1 MQKLISEKSVVQ
13 ALAQFLKRK
22 GYYCQTEAKL
32 DFGFADLIAIGKHQI
47 KVFEVK
53 NQPDVHEI
61 SQALG
66 QVLMYK
72 AQVAARGRLL
82 KDYRKVVPVV
92 YAHRPRI
99 TQEQK
104 RFLKKEFEAYGVRLQ
119 MNEVDATSEDRE
131 SERKKRQVDRV
142 AGLLTGLLYLLIIF
156 LYEG

>member
-1 MQKLISEKSVVQ
+1 VQKLISEKSVVQ
-13 ALAQFLKRK
+13 ALAQGLKRK

-32 DFGFADLIAIGKHQI
+32 AFGYADLIAYGKHQI

-72 AQVAARGRLL
+72 AQVAARRRLL

-92 YAHRPRI
+92 YAHQPRI
-99 TQEQK
+99 TPRQK
-104 RFLKKEFEAYGVRLQ
+104 RFLKKEFEAHGVRLQ
-119 MNEVDATSEDRE
+119 MNEASEDRE
-131 SERKKRQVDRV
+131 SERKKRQVDRI
-142 AGLLTGLLYLLIIF
+142 GLLYLLIIF

>member
-32 DFGFADLIAIGKHQI
+32 PFGYADLIAYGKHQI

-53 NQPDVHEI
+53 NHPDVHEI

-72 AQVAARGRLL
+72 AQVAARRRLL

-119 MNEVDATSEDRE
+119 MNATSDEKERKRKNREVDH
-131 SERKKRQVDRV
+131 V
-142 AGLLTGLLYLLIIF
+142 ASLLTRLVILFIIF
-156 LYEG
+156 FYGC